1 MFRRLVPFVFSA
13 LLAGSASAA
22 MSLPFIEN
30 DFEKAM
36 ASAKAQQRPLFV
48 EVWAPW

>member
-1 MFRRLVPFVFSA
+1 MLHRCLPLAFAA
-13 LLAGSASAA
+13 LLVGTASAK

-36 ASAKAQQRPLFV
+36 AAAKSQQRPIFV

>member
-1 MFRRLVPFVFSA
+1 MFRRYVPFVFSV
-13 LLAGSASAA
+13 LLAGSAAAA

-36 ASAKAQQRPLFV
+36 AAAKSQQRPIFV